1 MTRSAHPV
9 KNLYQITRFIFIFV
23 LFGSC
28 LLSMTFA
35 DIGDISISAINGSLT
50 FTFKDIPLILLVGL
64 CGYIPG
70 ILCVF
75 IAFIYRAFTNIS
87 YSYIVFVYLMAAL
100 VTSWFTSRHFII
112 RKRFILLSSC
122 ILALLFG
129 DLWWFVTTLTN
140 GNGFAQISAMH
151 FLFYF
156 IGSLPECLLS
166 VWFISFLLRRLP
178 DRIKQYIPMGRYYF
192 KSYSPPDA
200 AASRSPLSIKITA
213 IIAAE
218 AVILS
223 LSATAFANFLIPTLE
238 SDVIAPGQNSAAS
251 ASGSSAVSAAS
262 GSASASDAASSA
274 VSAASGAASDNA
286 GTARSSISFNMNT
299 LAPPTSQSSDVFHL
313 NDDGI
318 AFDVKLFMLLM
329 NVVIPISILS
339 NYYAQRKIARPIHRI
354 AKATQLFSTEDNE
367 NLLEERVKKIH
378 DLDIRT
384 GDEIE
389 SLYHSL
395 ENTADATIVHL
406 NRIRDEQKLED
417 DLKLAKSANEAK
429 SAFLS
434 NMSHEIRTPI
444 NAVLGMDEMILRE
457 YDDPTLIQYATSIQT
472 AGRTLLSL
480 VNDILDFSKIEAGKM
495 EILPVEYELSSVIND
510 LVNMVSIKAAE
521 KDLKLNVN
529 VDEATP
535 HLLFGDDVRIK
546 QCILNILTNAVKY
559 TDTGSVNLEIGY
571 TPVDDIDIQL
581 QVRVTDTGIGIKP
594 EDLQKLF
601 SPFERIEETRNRTI
615 EGTGL
620 GMSIVKQLLSMM
632 GTQLNVKSE
641 YGKGSDFSFTLKQKV
656 IKWDPIGNFTLMYQK
671 SVAAAAKYHE
681 SFHAPDARILVVD
694 DTEMNLTVIRGLLK
708 QTQVQIDT
716 ATSGKEALRKIT
728 ESRYDLIFID
738 HRMPEMDGIETL
750 HAMQSLEGNLC
761 RTVPCIALTAN
772 AIAGAREMYL
782 AEGFHDYLSKPIDGK
797 KLEQMLMDYLPP
809 ALVMQV
815 HTSDQADDGAGAAS
829 PDLSEFE
836 VYQGIDL
843 ADAIQNCGSAEVLR
857 NVIPQFVT
865 AIPGKSGLIESYA
878 ESRNYHDYTIQV
890 HALKSSARL
899 IGAMELSADAA
910 YLEKCGNEENAA
922 EIEAKTPALLTLY
935 RSYLD
940 KLAVPQPEDDTDKP
954 LISPEELQE
963 ILGGIREFVEAF
975 DFDSADEALHM
986 LDQYR
991 IPEDAAEKCRKIRQ
1005 LLSAVDRDGLLNII

>member
-1 MTRSAHPV
+1 MTKFIHPV
-9 KNLYQITRFIFIFV
+9 KNVYQIIRFTIILA
-23 LFGSC
+23 LFCFGLFTMALPS
-28 LLSMTFA
+28 
-35 DIGDISISAINGSLT
+35 IGDIRVSMLNGSLT
-50 FTFKDIPLILLVGL
+50 FTGKDICLLLLTGL

-70 ILCVF
+70 VVCVF
-75 IAFIYRAFTNIS
+75 IAFIYRAFTNIAF
-87 YSYIVFVYLMAAL
+87 SYIVFVYLLAVL
-100 VTSWFTSRHFII
+100 VTSWFSRRQFII
-112 RKRFILLSSC
+112 RKRYILLSSC

-129 DLWWFVTTLTN
+129 DLWWFVTTLAG
-140 GNGFAQISAMH
+140 GNGFTEISGIH

-156 IGSLPECLLS
+156 IGSLPECLFSMWL
-166 VWFISFLLRRLP
+166 VSFLLRRLP
-178 DRIKQYIPMGRYYF
+178 DRIKKYIPMGRFYL

-200 AASRSPLSIKITA
+200 ASRSRLSMKITA

-223 LSATAFANFLIPTLE
+223 ISATLFANFLIPTLE
-238 SDVIAPGQNSAAS
+238 SDVIVPGSNAAVSSSSTSDS
-251 ASGSSAVSAAS
+251 ASSAY
-262 GSASASDAASSA
+262 SASASDS
-274 VSAASGAASDNA
+274 A
-286 GTARSSISFNMNT
+286 GTSSSIISFNMNT
-299 LAPPTSQSSDVFHL
+299 IAPPTNQPADVFRMNNH
-313 NDDGI
+313 GI

-329 NVVIPISILS
+329 NVVIPISILT

-354 AKATQLFSTEDNE
+354 AKETQLFSTEDNE
-367 NLLEERVKKIH
+367 DLLEEQVQKIH

-389 SLYHSL
+389 SLYHSV
-395 ENTADATIVHL
+395 ENTADATIDHL
-406 NRIRDEQKLED
+406 NRIRKEQKLED

-495 EILPVEYELSSVIND
+495 EILPVEYELSSMIND
-510 LVNMVSIKAAE
+510 LINMISVKAADKNLE
-521 KDLKLNVN
+521 LKVDVN
-529 VDEATP
+529 ESTP

-559 TDTGSVNLEIGY
+559 TEKGSVKLEIGY
-571 TPVDDIDIQL
+571 VPVDDIDIL
-581 QVRVTDTGIGIKP
+581 LKVRVTDTGIGIK
-594 EDLQKLF
+594 EDDLKKLF

-632 GTQLNVKSE
+632 GTQLSVASE
-641 YGKGSDFSFTLKQKV
+641 YGKGSDFSFELKQKV

-671 SVAAAAKYHE
+671 SIAASEKYHE
-681 SFHAPDARILVVD
+681 SFHAPQAKILVVD

-708 QTQVQIDT
+708 KTQLQIDT
-716 ATSGKEALRKIT
+716 AASGKETLEKVT
-728 ESRYDLIFID
+728 QKKYDLIFID

-750 HAMQSLEGNLC
+750 HAMQALDGNLN
-761 RTVPCIALTAN
+761 RSVPCIALTAN

-782 AEGFHDYLSKPIDGK
+782 SEGFHDYLSKPIDGK
-797 KLEQMLMDYLPP
+797 KLEQMLMDYLPAP
-809 ALVMQV
+809 LVIRV
-815 HTSDQADDGAGAAS
+815 RTKDPDSDPGAESAAN
-829 PDLSEFE
+829 LSEFDR
-836 VYQGIDL
+836 YQGLDIP
-843 ADAIQNCGSAEVLR
+843 AAIQNCGSPEVLR

-865 AIPGKSGLIESYA
+865 AISSKAGLIEQYA
-878 ESRNYHDYTIQV
+878 LSRDYHNYTIQV

-899 IGAMELSADAA
+899 IGALELSAEAA
-910 YLEKCGNEENAA
+910 YLESCGNEENAA
-922 EIEAKTPALLTLY
+922 EIESRTPALLALY
-935 RSYLD
+935 RSYLE
-940 KLAVPQPEDDTDKP
+940 KLSAPESDNADDKP
-954 LISPEELQE
+954 EISPDELSE
-963 ILGGIREFVEAF
+963 ILGGIREFVDAF

-991 IPEDAAEKCRKIRQ
+991 IPTDYEEKCHQIRQ
-1005 LLSAVDRDGLLNII
+1005 LLCAVDRDNLLKIL